1 MNQNIVSAITERRIR
16 RLCHFTPSRNLQHI
30 AGGEIGI
37 LSTSSLK
44 AQERAAYNATDLERL
59 DQKTT
64 HICCS
69 IEYPNAWYFDRAR
82 ANEKLFLDWVVLL
95 ISPHYLAEEDT
106 LFCPRNAAANYGRH
120 IANGFEGFNSM
131 FAERVS
137 GTRNT
142 TYVRSA
148 SHRLSCPTDQQA
160 EVLIKDRVLLAD
172 IIGVAVA
179 SEEQAR
185 TERVRL
191 RTNGVNPDQ
200 FQFVIAPQ
208 MFNKYALNAV
218 ITRGIAES
226 EVLYSPQVL

>member
-1 MNQNIVSAITERRIR
+1 MNQSIADAVFGRGIR

-44 AQERAAYNATDLERL
+44 EQERAAYTATDLERL

-120 IANGFEGFNSM
+120 ITSGFEGFNTM
-131 FAERVS
+131 FAERVT
-137 GTRNT
+137 GTRNA
-142 TYVRSA
+142 TYIRSA
-148 SHRLSCPTDQQA
+148 SHLSSCPTDQQA
-160 EVLIKDRVLLAD
+160 EVLIKDRVLLRD
-172 IIGVAVA
+172 IIGVAVV
-179 SEEQAR
+179 SEDQAR

-200 FQFVIAPQ
+200 FRFVIAPQ
-208 MFNKYALNAV
+208 MFNKYALSEV
-218 ITRGIAES
+218 ITRGTAES
-226 EVLYSPQVL
+226 ELLYSPPVL